1 MAVVDFDVLQ
11 FGLVPSKFHLI
22 SVFNVLFSQD
32 ELILYTRMQ
41 LKLQYVVTLDEGGA
55 LEELMGLVEKE
66 LDQIGIS
73 LTGRHRL
80 RTGGMGVGP
89 EVGSC

>member
-1 MAVVDFDVLQ
+1 M
-11 FGLVPSKFHLI
+11 PSKFHLI

-55 LEELMGLVEKE
+55 LEELMGLVEKGARSDRNFPHWTAQVE
-66 LDQIGIS
+66 NWGN
-73 LTGRHRL
+73 
-80 RTGGMGVGP
+80 GGW
-89 EVGSC
+89 S